1 MTRRRRNLG
10 RNERGAVAVEFAFIL
25 PMMLTMCFGV
35 VELTQLVRAN
45 MKVRAAAQTVAQ
57 LVAQQSDVNATSIAN
72 YCYAGQLVVVP
83 MLNAASLKMA
93 VASVTNLAGA
103 VNQDWQD
110 TTCGGATAMGNATA
124 MAGGMVNNANDSV
137 IIVTANYTYTSAI
150 TYVLASSFNLS
161 QTVYARPRGTS
172 VPIVHN

>member
-1 MTRRRRNLG
+1 MARRRLG
-10 RNERGAVAVEFAFIL
+10 RNERGAVAVEFALIL
-25 PMMLTMCFGV
+25 PMMLVMCFGV

-45 MKVRAAAQTVAQ
+45 MKVHAAAQTVAQ
-57 LVAQQSDVNATSIAN
+57 LVAQQSDVNATSMAN

-83 MLNAASLKMA
+83 MLTGPSLKVA
-93 VASVTNLAGA
+93 VASVTNVAGT

-110 TTCGGATAMGNATA
+110 TTCGGATAMGGTPG
-124 MAGGMVNNANDSV
+124 MAAGMVNNANDSV
-137 IIVTANYTYTSAI
+137 VIATATYTYTSAI
-150 TYVLASSFNLS
+150 TYVLASSFQLS